1 MPRKLLAVAILTLS
15 PAAMADTSNGEII
28 GGTAV
33 PAGKWPDAV
42 AVLGQGSCTG
52 TLIAPDVV
60 LTAGHCADAQPTQVK
75 ANTTDYAGTGGTTA
89 TVKSITAYPN
99 WETSYDVAVIVLDTP
114 ITGVTP
120 RPVGVGCTFTNF
132 NNAMQVHL
140 VGFGSTDLSGQGAN
154 TRLNEIMVPIT
165 DKDCSNPAAGCV
177 AAIAPGG
184 EFIAG
189 GNNKDSCNGDSGGPV
204 YLDTPNGPV
213 VIGAVSRAL
222 EGATTSCGEGG
233 IYVRT
238 DKVVQWI
245 EQTAGKPVSKD
256 ACLTGGGGGSGSG
269 SGSGSGEGGGEGG
282 GNGNGDGDG
291 AGGDITGGCSTGSGS
306 AGAAA
311 GLFVMLAV
319 LRRRRR

>member
-1 MPRKLLAVAILTLS
+1 MPRKLFAAAVLTLS
-15 PAAMADTSNGEII
+15 TSAMADTGNGEII

-99 WETSYDVAVIVLDTP
+99 WETTYDVAVIVLNTP
-114 ITGVTP
+114 IVGVTP

-132 NNAMQVHL
+132 ANAMQVHL
-140 VGFGSTDLSGQGAN
+140 VGFGSTDLSGEGAN
-154 TRLNEIMVPIT
+154 TRLNEITVPIT
-165 DKDCSNPAAGCV
+165 DKDCANTAAGCV

-213 VIGAVSRAL
+213 VIGAVSRGMD
-222 EGATTSCGEGG
+222 GAATSCGEGG

-245 EQTAGKPVSKD
+245 EQTVGKPVSKD
-256 ACLTGGGGGSGSG
+256 SCLTGGGGSGSG
-269 SGSGSGEGGGEGG
+269 SGSGSGGGTGGGTGG
-282 GNGNGDGDG
+282 GDGEG
-291 AGGDITGGCSTGSGS
+291 EGGGDITGGCSTGGGS
-306 AGAAA
+306 GAAA
-311 GLFVMLAV
+311 GLFVVLAV